1 VKFFFRE
8 ISSYWTQ
15 LFAIMTL
22 FFLVPFA
29 YSFTVPTLSSPVV
42 DEAGILSERTRNQLN
57 LELTR
62 LRESGGSQ
70 LSVLTIKSL
79 DGLEIEQASIKV
91 AEAWKL
97 GGQAK
102 DDGVLL
108 MIAPAER
115 RIRIEVGYGKEGD
128 LPDAIARRII
138 DQIIKPSFRERDFNS
153 GVIYGVAAI
162 IQHTDP
168 SFSLE
173 GSIRPKRVTA
183 GRMTSNWFGLIVIFL
198 FFVATILQKL
208 GRNPESYLS
217 TNVGSRRVR
226 GAFGRSHTGWSGG
239 GGWSG
244 VWWNNRCGRK

>member
-1 VKFFFRE
+1 
-8 ISSYWTQ
+8 
-15 LFAIMTL
+15 MTL

-29 YSFTVPTLSSPVV
+29 YSFTVPPLSAPIV

-108 MIAPAER
+108 MIAPASARQATLR
-115 RIRIEVGYGKEGD
+115 R
-128 LPDAIARRII
+128 
-138 DQIIKPSFRERDFNS
+138 
-153 GVIYGVAAI
+153 
-162 IQHTDP
+162 
-168 SFSLE
+168 
-173 GSIRPKRVTA
+173 
-183 GRMTSNWFGLIVIFL
+183 
-198 FFVATILQKL
+198 
-208 GRNPESYLS
+208 
-217 TNVGSRRVR
+217 
-226 GAFGRSHTGWSGG
+226 
-239 GGWSG
+239 
-244 VWWNNRCGRK
+244 